1 MCCYGGEQICGTSHL
16 LLVERAKLQ
25 VALGGYEG
33 DKEAIMTE
41 TSFRYNKYKQKVHTH
56 PQRGTR
62 SGLRGFGGN
71 YLAKV

>member
-1 MCCYGGEQICGTSHL
+1 
-16 LLVERAKLQ
+16 